1 MMSTL
6 ADHEGCYFERQPEKL
21 VLEGYRRWMAGFD
34 TGSVVPWELT
44 FSLYTGLLGSGQ
56 GRRALSELSHF
67 VRTLRSCSACPL
79 RSFPFGAHHVCRDE
93 CLTLGLVAALQHDD
107 VAAAR
112 SCLSAMTCPALDG
125 ELAKAARGF
134 AETLADLDQMLLPI
148 PRQAIE
154 DILNR
159 ATRATVH

>member
-1 MMSTL
+1 MMP
-6 ADHEGCYFERQPEKL
+6 APAGNDGVYFERPPEKL

-44 FSLYTGLLGSGQ
+44 FSLYTGLLGSEH

-67 VRTLRSCSACPL
+67 VRTL

-107 VAAAR
+107 AAAAR
-112 SCLSAMTCPALDG
+112 VCLSAMACPALGD
-125 ELAKAARGF
+125 ELGKAARGF
-134 AETLADLDQMLLPI
+134 AQTLA
-148 PRQAIE
+148 
-154 DILNR
+154 
-159 ATRATVH
+159 